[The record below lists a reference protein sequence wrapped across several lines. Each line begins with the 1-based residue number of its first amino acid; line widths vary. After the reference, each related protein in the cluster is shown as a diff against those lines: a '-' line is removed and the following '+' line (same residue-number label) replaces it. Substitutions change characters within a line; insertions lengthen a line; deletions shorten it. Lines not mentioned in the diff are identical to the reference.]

1 MWKTIL
7 DACQYL
13 TFLFPL
19 GGRQEVVFPHFT
31 NEKSEAQREQKSYI
45 TGTHTSIP
53 APSSISASL
62 LHLIN
67 L

>member
-19 GGRQEVVFPHFT
+19 VVFPHYT
-31 NEKSEAQREQKSYI
+31 DEKSEAQREQKSYI

-53 APSSISASL
+53 APSNTSASL
-62 LHLIN
+62 LQLIN